1 MKYDRAA
8 FTRNRPTPAAGR
20 QVYLD
25 GAFVP
30 SEQATVSVFDHGL
43 LYGDGVFEGI
53 RAYNGLVFRLE
64 EHVSRLYDSSRVIG
78 LRVPLTQAEMAEIV
92 CDTVRV
98 NGLRDAYIRLIVTRG
113 TGDLG
118 LDPNKCP
125 APSVICI
132 ADSIKLFPQELYER
146 GLRII
151 TAATR
156 RNVPEALNPRIKSLN
171 YLNNIMAKIEANQ
184 AGVLEALMLN
194 SDGFV
199 AEGTG
204 DNLFFV
210 KDGAVCTPSVS
221 QGILHGITRACIMD
235 LARKRGLPV
244 VEMTVARYDLFT
256 ADECFLTGTAAEVI
270 PVVEIDSRPVGTGE
284 PGPITRMLIADFRA
298 LVVSEGTPI
307 YGAGCCAAS
316 VAGGAAVAGTGT
328 GASGETAAA
337 ANKNGGAQDAGGGR
351 NGSGE

>member
-1 MKYDRAA
+1 MKYDRTA
-8 FTRNRPTPAAGR
+8 FTRNRPLPAAGR

-30 SEQATVSVFDHGL
+30 AEQATVSVFDHGL

-53 RAYNGLVFRLE
+53 RAYNGLVFRLD
-64 EHVSRLYDSSRVIG
+64 EHVARLYDSSRVIG
-78 LRVPLTQAEMAEIV
+78 LRIPLTQAETAEVV

-98 NGLRDAYIRLIVTRG
+98 NGLRDAYIRLVVTRG
-113 TGDLG
+113 IGDLG
-118 LDPNKCP
+118 LDPAKCP

-132 ADSIKLFPQELYER
+132 ADAISLFPQELYDR

-194 SDGFV
+194 HEGFV

-210 KDGAVCTPSVS
+210 KNGTVCTPSAH
-221 QGILHGITRACIMD
+221 QGILQGITRACIMD
-235 LARKRGLPV
+235 LARKRGLAV
-244 VEMTVARYDLFT
+244 IEMTVARYDLFT

-270 PVVEIDSRPVGTGE
+270 PVVEIDSRPIGAGE
-284 PGPITRMLIADFRA
+284 PGPITRALISDFRE
-298 LVVSEGTPI
+298 LVVREGTPV
-307 YGAGCCAAS
+307 YG
-316 VAGGAAVAGTGT
+316 
-328 GASGETAAA
+328 AAA
-337 ANKNGGAQDAGGGR
+337 ASAGGGDCAGGG
-351 NGSGE
+351 GSLR